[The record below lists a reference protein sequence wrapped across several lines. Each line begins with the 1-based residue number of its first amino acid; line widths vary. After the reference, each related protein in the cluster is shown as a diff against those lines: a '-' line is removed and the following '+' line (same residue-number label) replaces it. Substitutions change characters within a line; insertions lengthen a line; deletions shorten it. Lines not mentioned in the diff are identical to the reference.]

1 MLAVA
6 SARALIGSRQ
16 LLPAVWQALSGA
28 GYASAAGKVVELQ
41 TDAEYESALKELSA
55 EKSAAMFDFGAAW
68 CGPCKMI
75 APVFDGLAAEFPSIR
90 FFKVDIDN
98 DQLSK
103 TVAANSVAAVPTFVS
118 YVGADRRSTFSGADK
133 AMLRKMAMELSAK

>member
-1 MLAVA
+1 
-6 SARALIGSRQ
+6 
-16 LLPAVWQALSGA
+16 
-28 GYASAAGKVVELQ
+28 
-41 TDAEYESALKELSA
+41 
-55 EKSAAMFDFGAAW
+55 MFDFGAAW

-103 TVAANSVAAVPTFVS
+103 TVAENSGQLNAPCGHDGLFAGLLQSTLLISCICRARSCGCANICE
-118 YVGADRRSTFSGADK
+118 
-133 AMLRKMAMELSAK
+133 LRWR